1 MYLTW
6 SGGPGLPLQS
16 HFMPFFPS
24 FAALPT
30 ILTCFLSLNMRT
42 ALSSP
47 RAFNF
52 LFLLFGVPLAHI
64 TSPQQLLS
72 MLYISANGTF
82 FQETFPGSVVYIS
95 SPTAYLLCLRAAGSS
110 SSSGDISEF
119 MNLSFMWYC
128 IWYLSPLPQGCKLH
142 ISKDNIL
149 SLFFLF

>member
-6 SGGPGLPLQS
+6 SGRPGLPLQS
-16 HFMPFFPS
+16 HFMLLFPS

-30 ILTCFLSLNMRT
+30 ILICFLSLNMRT
-42 ALSSP
+42 ALSSL

-52 LFLLFGVPLAHI
+52 LFLLFVVPLAHI

-95 SPTAYLLCLRAAGSS
+95 SPTAYLLRLRAAGS

-128 IWYLSPLPQGCKLH
+128 ICYLSPLPQGCKLH